1 MGTYKAKC
9 DICYTENEV
18 PTYGDWDCSECR
30 QPYEYDEGHRIHLT
44 DAQLEWLRQ
53 RRITDE
59 ERQAIQRAIDSQQQR
74 AAEMHSR
81 SALSRSRAAEAIED
95 DCDTLRWLL
104 ERLG

>member
-18 PTYGDWDCSECR
+18 PTYGDWACSECH

-53 RRITDE
+53 RRLTDE
-59 ERQAIQRAIDSQQQR
+59 QREAIAYGVLLCDATAGMANDRATIDG
-74 AAEMHSR
+74 A
-81 SALSRSRAAEAIED
+81 SRAAD
-95 DCDTLRWLL
+95 VMRGLL
-104 ERLG
+104 ERTE

>member
-18 PTYGDWDCSECR
+18 PAYGDWTCSECH

-53 RRITDE
+53 GRITDE
-59 ERQAIQRAIDSQQQR
+59 ERDAI
-74 AAEMHSR
+74 
-81 SALSRSRAAEAIED
+81 AEAMRQVVES
-95 DCDTLRWLL
+95 DCIATPHALEVIDTLRGLL
-104 ERLG
+104 ERTA

>member
-18 PTYGDWDCSECR
+18 PTYGDWTCSECH

-59 ERQAIQRAIDSQQQR
+59 ER
-74 AAEMHSR
+74 
-81 SALSRSRAAEAIED
+81 EAIGGAIAYEHGRGAFAWAA
-95 DCDTLRWLL
+95 TLRKLL

>member
-18 PTYGDWDCSECR
+18 PTYGDWTCSECH

-53 RRITDE
+53 GRITDE
-59 ERQAIQRAIDSQQQR
+59 ERDAI
-74 AAEMHSR
+74 
-81 SALSRSRAAEAIED
+81 AEAMRQVVES
-95 DCDTLRWLL
+95 DCIATPHALEVIGTLRGLL
-104 ERLG
+104 ERMK